1 MKKII
6 ATALLAFLV
15 PALAKA
21 QEPSFPRHEI
31 RVGTGFL
38 PTDTDNVC
46 DMSGSYASDYY
57 YRIFGGEYIQGSDP
71 GRIIDES
78 RYFLGGLR
86 STWAFS
92 VGYFYSVYKWLHVG
106 ATVSYHNVSRE
117 KFETVTRRSVSKMH
131 RNYLSVIPTVRFS
144 YLNRP
149 HVRLYTAIGVGYC
162 AAMVRDFDRRRS
174 SESFT
179 AYDITFF
186 GISAG
191 GRLFGSAE
199 VGMYTAGYI
208 KMAIGYRF

>member
-6 ATALLAFLV
+6 ATALFAFLV

-46 DMSGSYASDYY
+46 DMTGSYYSDYY
-57 YRIFGGEYIQGSDP
+57 YQIFGGDYVPGSDP
-71 GRIIDES
+71 SQIIEQS
-78 RYFLGGLR
+78 RYYYGGLR

-92 VGYFYSVYKWLHVG
+92 AGYSYSVYKWLHVG

-117 KFETVTRRSVSKMH
+117 KFETLTRSSVSKMH
-131 RNYLSVIPTVRFS
+131 RNYVSIIPTVRFS
-144 YLNRP
+144 YLNRRY
-149 HVRLYTAIGVGYC
+149 VRLYSAIGVGYC
-162 AAMVRDFDRRRS
+162 AAIVRDFDHRTRL
-174 SESFT
+174 ENFA

-199 VGMYTAGYI
+199 AGLYTAGFF
-208 KMAIGYRF
+208 KFSIGYRF